1 MTASVPEPTTIR
13 TVAVHDVVQQLH
25 PRPPP
30 TERDEIGMAEVIA
43 LYSSLRR
50 FSYDAACGGWPL
62 VASVVAS
69 AETILREE
77 LRDAELSLDPAAA
90 EAFRAKVRDLTR
102 LFRQSEL
109 AGQARPRTRL
119 LVIDGDAGIYAQPDF
134 WDGRARIFELKSY
147 RAIPPP
153 PDVTLQL
160 ELFQLA
166 FPGFEER
173 LVCLDRHGTPPSIHA
188 VTVGPISGA
197 RSLEVLAAARAVA
210 RAHGA
215 EKVLRFIDSPIVR
228 RSTVS

>member
-1 MTASVPEPTTIR
+1 MTPTPAEPSTVR
-13 TVAVHDVVQQLH
+13 TVAVHDVVQQVY

-30 TERDEIGMAEVIA
+30 TERDDVGRAEGKAIDAA
-43 LYSSLRR
+43 LNR
-50 FSYDAACGGWPL
+50 FSYDAGRGGRPS
-62 VASVVAS
+62 VSSVVAS
-69 AETILREE
+69 AETIFREE
-77 LRDAELSLDPAAA
+77 LRDAQLSLDPAAA
-90 EAFRAKVRDLTR
+90 ESFRSRVRDLAR

-173 LVCLDRHGTPPSIHA
+173 LVCLDRHATPPSIHA
-188 VTVGPISGA
+188 VTVGPIAGP
-197 RSLEVLAAARAVA
+197 RRLEVLTIARDVA
-210 RAHGA
+210 RAHGT
-215 EKVLRFIDSPIVR
+215 EKVLRFVDSPIVR
-228 RSTVS
+228 RSTGA